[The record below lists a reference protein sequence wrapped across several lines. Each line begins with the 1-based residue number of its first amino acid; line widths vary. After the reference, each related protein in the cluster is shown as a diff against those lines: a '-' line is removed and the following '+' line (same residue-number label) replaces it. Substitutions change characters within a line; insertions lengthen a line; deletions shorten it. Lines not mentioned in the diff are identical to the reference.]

1 MFKKWANE
9 NEENNMNNNEE
20 SPLEGKSKAP
30 VLKQPGISPDK
41 TNSILKGSKLI
52 GDINVTCDLELSGEI
67 QGNIISKTNSNII
80 IKGICKG
87 NIETK
92 EGSVNIEGELN
103 GGNITAGN
111 DVVISGK
118 FRGGEIKAKRRIQIN
133 GEFDGKLEADEI
145 EIGSGSHGKG
155 ELLYREYISIAK
167 GAKIEAQIM
176 QTQKELKLVK
186 PAEDKKAKAVKP
198 IIQDISEAR

>member
-9 NEENNMNNNEE
+9 NEENNINNNEE
-20 SPLEGKSKAP
+20 SHLEGKSKTQ

-67 QGNIISKTNSNII
+67 QGNIISNTNSNII
-80 IKGICKG
+80 IRGICKG

-118 FRGGEIKAKRRIQIN
+118 FSGGEIKAKRRIQIN

-167 GAKIEAQIM
+167 GAKIEAQVM

-186 PAEDKKAKAVKP
+186 PTEDKKAKAVKP

>member
-9 NEENNMNNNEE
+9 DEENNMNNNLE
-20 SPLEGKSKAP
+20 SPLEGKSTTK

-111 DVVISGK
+111 DVIISGK
-118 FRGGEIKAKRRIQIN
+118 FSGGEIKAKRRIQIN
-133 GEFDGKLEADEI
+133 GEFNGKLEADEI
-145 EIGSGSHGKG
+145 EIGSGSQGKG

-167 GAKIEAQIM
+167 GAKIEAQVM

-186 PAEDKKAKAVKP
+186 PTEDKKAKAVKP

>member
-9 NEENNMNNNEE
+9 DEENNMNNNLE
-20 SPLEGKSKAP
+20 SPLEGKSTTKD
-30 VLKQPGISPDK
+30 LKQPGISPAK

-92 EGSVNIEGELN
+92 EGSVNIEGELH

-118 FRGGEIKAKRRIQIN
+118 FSGGEIKAKRRIQIN

-145 EIGSGSHGKG
+145 EIGSGSKGKG

-167 GAKIEAQIM
+167 GAKIEAKIM

-186 PAEDKKAKAVKP
+186 PTEDKKAKAVKP

>member
-9 NEENNMNNNEE
+9 NEENNINNNAE
-20 SPLEGKSKAP
+20 SPLEGKSNTP

-67 QGNIISKTNSNII
+67 HGNIISEKDSNII
-80 IKGICKG
+80 IRGICKG

-103 GGNITAGN
+103 GGNISAGN
-111 DVVISGK
+111 DVRISGK
-118 FRGGEIKAKRRIQIN
+118 FSGGEIKANRRIQIN
-133 GEFDGKLEADEI
+133 GEFNGKLEADEI
-145 EIGSGSHGKG
+145 EIGPDSHGKG
-155 ELLYREYISIAK
+155 ELLYREHISIAK
-167 GAKIEAQIM
+167 GAKIEAQVM
-176 QTQKELKLVK
+176 LTQKELKLVK
-186 PAEDKKAKAVKP
+186 PAEDKKANKVKP
-198 IIQDISEAR
+198 VIQDISEAR